1 MGVITI
7 HVDGAIGNGEKSGI
21 GAVARSGGGHFLGW
35 SSRQLPA
42 MTNNE
47 AEYEAAILGL
57 ELAQRLGADEVEIV
71 TDSQVVVQQMQG
83 RSRVNSNGL
92 QRLHRKAC
100 VAVRPF
106 RHVRFRHV
114 KREENRLADA
124 LASEAL
130 EGKEVR
136 MRSGRGWRSR
146 VRHLLAYG
154 RK

>member
-1 MGVITI
+1 
-7 HVDGAIGNGEKSGI
+7 
-21 GAVARSGGGHFLGW
+21 
-35 SSRQLPA
+35 

-83 RSRVNSNGL
+83 RSRVNSSGL
-92 QRLHRKAC
+92 QRLHREAC

-106 RHVRFRHV
+106 RRVRFRHV

-136 MRSGRGWRSR
+136 MHTGGGWRSTL
-146 VRHLLAYG
+146 RHLLAYG
-154 RK
+154 RKR